1 MLQLIAVC
9 YLTGQ
14 MLFTAPEG
22 WRMTEAYT
30 GGSREFS
37 QQITLLYCPP
47 DCEEAR
53 RKAFVKLERTIAV
66 GETVEAP
73 QGCKLTIEAKKGS

>member
-1 MLQLIAVC
+1 MLQLIAIC

-22 WRMTEAYT
+22 WRMTEAYA
-30 GGSREFS
+30 GGSREWS
-37 QQITLLYCPP
+37 QTLTLLYCPP

-53 RKAFVKLERTIAV
+53 RRAFVKLERTIAV